1 VQREEL
7 VVYCACLPTAA
18 FEVHRVHTVFGKDY
32 LERVSSV
39 YLAGENVIN
48 KGRSKL
54 PNALITADER
64 KSRESTAA
72 ERKFHLA

>member
-1 VQREEL
+1 
-7 VVYCACLPTAA
+7 
-18 FEVHRVHTVFGKDY
+18 VHTVFGKDY

-39 YLAGENVIN
+39 YLAGENVID